1 MYGSYINGPFMMPNM
16 GYSPMMTMAPNM
28 MRSSLGGGI
37 GGGLRSLLG
46 LTPRMGSAIGTAGR
60 GINWASLLNNTSK
73 TIGVVK
79 EAIPIVKEVGP
90 MMNNMRSMFKIA
102 SVFKDETDT
111 SSGIK
116 NTSES
121 STSNN
126 VSLDKTTTES
136 SQNYRANTPN
146 FFL

>member
-1 MYGSYINGPFMMPNM
+1 
-16 GYSPMMTMAPNM
+16 
-28 MRSSLGGGI
+28 
-37 GGGLRSLLG
+37 
-46 LTPRMGSAIGTAGR
+46 MGSAIGTAGR

-121 STSNN
+121 FTSNN

>member
-28 MRSSLGGGI
+28 MRSSLGSGI
-37 GGGLRSLLG
+37 GGGFRSLLG
-46 LTPRMGSAIGTAGR
+46 LTPRMGSSIGTAGR

>member
-1 MYGSYINGPFMMPNM
+1 MNGPFMMPNM

-28 MRSSLGGGI
+28 MRSSL

-102 SVFKDETDT
+102 SASWANVASSFVETPFV
-111 SSGIK
+111 
-116 NTSES
+116 
-121 STSNN
+121 SNADA
-126 VSLDKTTTES
+126 S
-136 SQNYRANTPN
+136 
-146 FFL
+146 FFLPLLTDVKT

>member
-1 MYGSYINGPFMMPNM
+1 M
-16 GYSPMMTMAPNM
+16 
-28 MRSSLGGGI
+28 
-37 GGGLRSLLG
+37 
-46 LTPRMGSAIGTAGR
+46 
-60 GINWASLLNNTSK
+60 GINL
-73 TIGVVK
+73 
-79 EAIPIVKEVGP
+79 GP

>member
-1 MYGSYINGPFMMPNM
+1 MYGSYMNGPFMMPNM

-28 MRSSLGGGI
+28 MRSSL

-126 VSLDKTTTES
+126 VNLDKTTTES